1 MITSPLIRLFDA
13 GPASGAWWTYALA
26 TLGAIG
32 TFALGF
38 LFNELSTLRKQRR
51 EDQRAV
57 GQALTEL
64 LEIRHQLT
72 VIPRAIEVIRA
83 KIPAPLPAEAD
94 FFIRQFVREKFL
106 DPAGLRQRYEKAVSA
121 VSGPFPLLA
130 YELRSKDLMAVML
143 KKVAPF
149 AAVDAQSRTLWTK
162 VEDELVRSSVPLLD
176 DLICRTAKLH
186 GRDTLRDTKTAL
198 ARTSGPDVD
207 VEKLLERFFA
217 VASHMMAGQQ
227 ATPGHAPVGEPP
239 QGVTRASEVKLLSK
253 PMVYCD
259 HNFVIVAHDA
269 GGSYHGHLRD
279 LVSTNRLR
287 FVLSTWHWLEMA
299 RDSDQVRGLSVAAF
313 ADSLSPAWLF
323 ERLNIQ
329 RREVE
334 EAFLQFMG
342 IALTR
347 APRLGSLAEVLADLT
362 GYDSRITS
370 TYRDSGAFVSHMRA
384 LGENHPLSASL
395 RANFEAQ
402 KQNGENYRAG
412 RYTPEMLR
420 CLDNILIGRFLP
432 LTTPKGE
439 KIENSIKD
447 KFLQSCRLD
456 EFPSIAAEGGLTL
469 DGWQT
474 GRTLNDRAFRDSQ
487 HVMAL
492 PYVDLFVTDDGPLT
506 NAIQRVA
513 AKVTFRTAKVI
524 TKAEFD
530 KRFS

>member
-1 MITSPLIRLFDA
+1 MVQTSFPLFQA
-13 GPASGAWWTYALA
+13 SPTSGAWWTYALA
-26 TLGAIG
+26 ALGALG

-72 VIPRAIEVIRA
+72 VIPRAIEVLRA
-83 KIPAPLPAEAD
+83 RIPAPLPAEVD

-106 DPAGLRQRYEKAVSA
+106 DPAALRERYDKAVSA
-121 VSGPFPLLA
+121 VSGAFPLLA

-143 KKVAPF
+143 KEVAPL
-149 AAVDAQSRTLWTK
+149 AAADPQSRTLWTR

-176 DLICRTAKLH
+176 DLICRTARLLDRK
-186 GRDTLRDTKTAL
+186 TLKETKAAL
-198 ARTSGPDVD
+198 ARTSGPNEE
-207 VEKLLERFFA
+207 VEKLLERLFA
-217 VASHMMAGQQ
+217 VAAHMMAGQQ
-227 ATPGHAPVGEPP
+227 AAPGEATVGRPL
-239 QGVTRASEVKLLSK
+239 QGVDKASPPHRASNPL
-253 PMVYCD
+253 VYCD

-269 GGSYHGHLRD
+269 GSTYRDHLGV
-279 LVSTNRLR
+279 LVSANQLK

-299 RDSDQVRGLSVAAF
+299 RDKVPERGLSVAAF
-313 ADSLSPAWLF
+313 ADSLSPVWLF

-334 EAFLQFMG
+334 DAFLQFMG
-342 IALTR
+342 ITPTR
-347 APRLGSLAEVLADLT
+347 ASSLGSLAGVLADLT
-362 GYDSRITS
+362 GYDTRITG
-370 TYRDSGAFVSHMRA
+370 TYRDSGAFVSHMRT

-395 RANFEAQ
+395 RVNFEAQ

-420 CLDNILIGRFLP
+420 CLDKILIGRFLP

-439 KIENSIKD
+439 TIDNSVKD

-456 EFPSIAAEGGLTL
+456 QFPSIAVEGGLTL

-487 HVMAL
+487 HVIAL
-492 PYVDLFVTDDGPLT
+492 PYVDFFVTDDGPLT
-506 NAIQRVA
+506 AAIQRVA
-513 AKVTFRTAKVI
+513 AKLTFRTAEVI